1 MPARKSQPASQFDL
15 FSARPE
21 PSPRPMPNP
30 APRTTANDTPA
41 KPPRLKPV
49 PAANPLPPAA
59 DEWWTT
65 RMTCAFLK
73 ISRKTLWE
81 RRKDESLG
89 FPQPVQLGG
98 ARNLYRA
105 SAVRS
110 WAERIADLS
119 AETLCQNT
127 SKVDTD

>member
-1 MPARKSQPASQFDL
+1 MPARKPEPASQFDL

-21 PSPRPMPNP
+21 PPKR
-30 APRTTANDTPA
+30 
-41 KPPRLKPV
+41 PV
-49 PAANPLPPAA
+49 PAPPPPGPANDRQAPPARPKPVTVSNPLPPAA

-81 RRKDESLG
+81 RRKDKSLG

-105 SAVRS
+105 SAIRS
-110 WAERIADLS
+110 WAEAM
-119 AETLCQNT
+119 AEQRN
-127 SKVDTD
+127 

>member
-1 MPARKSQPASQFDL
+1 MPVRKPDPAAQFDL

-21 PSPRPMPNP
+21 TPARPMPASPPPEP
-30 APRTTANDTPA
+30 ANNRQAPPA
-41 KPPRLKPV
+41 RPKPT
-49 PAANPLPPAA
+49 PAANPLPLVA

-81 RRKDESLG
+81 RRKDQRLG
-89 FPQPVQLGG
+89 FPQPVHLGS

-105 SAVRS
+105 SAIRS
-110 WAERIADLS
+110 WADAMARE
-119 AETLCQNT
+119 QG
-127 SKVDTD
+127 

>member
-1 MPARKSQPASQFDL
+1 MPARKPEPASQFDL

-21 PSPRPMPNP
+21 PPKRP
-30 APRTTANDTPA
+30 APATPPPEPANDRRAPPERPKPA
-41 KPPRLKPV
+41 PV
-49 PAANPLPPAA
+49 SNPLPPAA

-105 SAVRS
+105 SAIRS
-110 WAERIADLS
+110 WADAMAQEQGGAAS
-119 AETLCQNT
+119 P
-127 SKVDTD
+127 

>member
-1 MPARKSQPASQFDL
+1 MPAHKPEPASQFDL
-15 FSARPE
+15 FSAKSEPPRRPMSAPPPLQPAYDR
-21 PSPRPMPNP
+21 PSPPARPIPTPITNP
-30 APRTTANDTPA
+30 P
-41 KPPRLKPV
+41 
-49 PAANPLPPAA
+49 PPAA

-105 SAVRS
+105 SAIRE
-110 WAERIADLS
+110 WADAIAQKQS
-119 AETLCQNT
+119 
-127 SKVDTD
+127 

>member
-1 MPARKSQPASQFDL
+1 MPARKPEPASQFDL
-15 FSARPE
+15 FSARADP
-21 PSPRPMPNP
+21 PPRPI
-30 APRTTANDTPA
+30 TTTDPLRPANDRQAPPA
-41 KPPRLKPV
+41 SPKPA

-81 RRKDESLG
+81 RRKDQSLG

-105 SAVRS
+105 SAIRS
-110 WAERIADLS
+110 WAEDMAQEQS
-119 AETLCQNT
+119 
-127 SKVDTD
+127 

>member
-1 MPARKSQPASQFDL
+1 MPAHKPEPASQFDL
-15 FSARPE
+15 FSARSEPPRRAVPAAPPPE
-21 PSPRPMPNP
+21 P
-30 APRTTANDTPA
+30 ANDRPERPA
-41 KPPRLKPV
+41 RPKPV
-49 PAANPLPPAA
+49 PVPNPLPPAA

-105 SAVRS
+105 SAVRN
-110 WAERIADLS
+110 WAEAM
-119 AETLCQNT
+119 AQEQG
-127 SKVDTD
+127 

>member
-1 MPARKSQPASQFDL
+1 MPVRKPEPASQFDL

-21 PSPRPMPNP
+21 PPTR
-30 APRTTANDTPA
+30 
-41 KPPRLKPV
+41 PV
-49 PAANPLPPAA
+49 PATRPPEPANDSQARPARPPVPVSNPLPRAA

-81 RRKDESLG
+81 RRKDESLR

-105 SAVRS
+105 SAIRR
-110 WAERIADLS
+110 WADAM
-119 AETLCQNT
+119 AEEQ
-127 SKVDTD
+127 D

>member
-21 PSPRPMPNP
+21 PPPRPMKTPDP
-30 APRTTANDTPA
+30 PRPANDTPA
-41 KPPRLKPV
+41 EPPRPKPALV
-49 PAANPLPPAA
+49 ANPLPPAA

-81 RRKDESLG
+81 RRKDQSLG
-89 FPQPVQLGG
+89 FPPPVQLGG

-105 SAVRS
+105 SAIRS
-110 WAERIADLS
+110 WADAM
-119 AETLCQNT
+119 AE
-127 SKVDTD
+127 DHD

>member
-1 MPARKSQPASQFDL
+1 MPARKPQPASQFDL
-15 FSARPE
+15 FSARQE
-21 PSPRPMPNP
+21 PALRPKTMPDPPQP
-30 APRTTANDTPA
+30 ANERTAPSA
-41 KPPRLKPV
+41 RPKPIS
-49 PAANPLPPAA
+49 AINPLPTAA

-105 SAVRS
+105 SAIRN
-110 WAERIADLS
+110 WAEAMAQERG
-119 AETLCQNT
+119 
-127 SKVDTD
+127 

>member
-1 MPARKSQPASQFDL
+1 MPARKPDPASQFDL
-15 FSARPE
+15 FSARPD
-21 PSPRPMPNP
+21 PP
-30 APRTTANDTPA
+30 AR
-41 KPPRLKPV
+41 PV
-49 PAANPLPPAA
+49 PATPPPEPANDRPERTAPPKPTPVSNPLPPAA

-105 SAVRS
+105 SAIRS
-110 WAERIADLS
+110 WAESIAR
-119 AETLCQNT
+119 AQG
-127 SKVDTD
+127 

>member
-15 FSARPE
+15 FSASAE
-21 PSPRPMPNP
+21 PPPRPKTLP
-30 APRTTANDTPA
+30 APPQPANDRPA
-41 KPPRLKPV
+41 PSARPKPV
-49 PAANPLPPAA
+49 PAPDPLPPAA

-81 RRKDESLG
+81 RRKDESLR

-105 SAVRS
+105 SAIRS
-110 WAERIADLS
+110 WAEAIAQEQD
-119 AETLCQNT
+119 
-127 SKVDTD
+127 